1 MSTKKSQRSY
11 ISPIC
16 GEFPTQP
23 NSTNIGIYVGVADV
37 TNYMKF
43 GNDQSREY
51 KVTDGRILAC
61 SIGMACR
68 L

>member
-1 MSTKKSQRSY
+1 LESE
-11 ISPIC
+11 I
-16 GEFPTQP
+16 
-23 NSTNIGIYVGVADV
+23 GVADLINH
-37 TNYMKF
+37 TDF

-61 SIGMACR
+61 FIGIACH